1 MSLEQAA
8 HQSPFFAKL
17 DTPLRVQFHSGE
29 VNANATGSLP
39 PPLPDHAVRPARPTW
54 FRRHHRLTALVLAFL
69 VLKALLAGL
78 YLRQARDEP
87 PPDLSDLDIPR
98 PPEIPD
104 DQNAYVLLARAAAAA
119 QTPFLQTR
127 KNDIHA
133 LATGTLRDDALHAE
147 LLAHAEACN
156 LWPQVAAAL
165 AAPLAQAP
173 WRVSLDS
180 PIPEIG
186 QVRFLAQY
194 MIIRAIGEARRAD
207 TRQAVQTL
215 RDVFAVGTIIENS
228 STSLIHYLTG
238 LAIKTVALD
247 ATRHIAVT
255 QPLSG
260 EDLRFAIGA
269 VRESRIN
276 PENTRRVFRLELNF
290 FRLCLDEVVRHPEG
304 LYTLS
309 PETDNTRGVHRCL
322 AALQKLRLTFKPNK
336 TTRLYA
342 ENLREVIRL
351 IGKDGT
357 AVASSVIADSLEYPP
372 FTNPDNFFGIVFLR
386 IVTPTWSKI
395 LQNDVRHGSAFSAT
409 EAFLALRLYAL
420 EHDNTLPATLDALV
434 PDYLPAVPRDHAD
447 GKPIRYSREF
457 HALWSVGE
465 NNLDVTRAG
474 QKPEKRDLILDL
486 AFADPAAP
494 ADQEPAPLHL

>member
-17 DTPLRVQFHSGE
+17 DTPLRVQFHSGA
-29 VNANATGSLP
+29 VNANTTGAP
-39 PPLPDHAVRPARPTW
+39 PPLPSPAGPSC
-54 FRRHHRLTALVLAFL
+54 FRRHHRLTALVLTFL

-87 PPDLSDLDIPR
+87 PPDLTEIEIPR
-98 PPEIPD
+98 PPKIPD
-104 DQNAYVLLARAAAAA
+104 EQNAYSLLAQAAAAA
-119 QTPFLQTR
+119 QTPLLQTR

-165 AAPLAQAP
+165 AAPDAQGP
-173 WRVSLDS
+173 WPTKLDS
-180 PIPEIG
+180 FIPEIG

-194 MIIRAIGEARRAD
+194 MIIRAIGEARRGD
-207 TRQAVQTL
+207 THQAVQTL

-247 ATRHIAVT
+247 ATRRLAVT

-260 EDLRFAIGA
+260 EDLRFAIA
-269 VRESRIN
+269 TVRASRIN
-276 PENTRRVFRLELNF
+276 PENTRRTFRLELNF
-290 FRLCLDEVVRHPEG
+290 FRLCLDEVLRDRKG
-304 LYTLS
+304 LYKLS
-309 PETDNTRGVHRCL
+309 PETGGPQGAHRRL
-322 AALQKLRLTFKPNK
+322 AVMGKLRLTLKPNK
-336 TTRLYA
+336 TTRLYT
-342 ENLREVIRL
+342 ENLREVIQL
-351 IGKDGT
+351 IGKDST
-357 AVASSVIADSLEYPP
+357 AITSSGIANSLRYPRLP
-372 FTNPDNFFGIVFLR
+372 NPENFVGKILLA
-386 IVTPTWSKI
+386 IVTPTWPKI
-395 LQNDVRHGSAFSAT
+395 LQSGVRHETAFSGT

-434 PDYLPAVPRDHAD
+434 PDYLSAVPRDHAD

-486 AFADPAAP
+486 VFAAPAAP
-494 ADQEPAPLHL
+494 ADQEPAPLHP